1 MTDSPTE
8 RRASGLLRE
17 PLLWFAVLG
26 AGLFWINARF
36 GADDVPPVVV
46 NDAIRSRLADQWQ
59 AQMGQAPSTAELQGL
74 IDGWIKEEVYARE
87 AAAMGLD
94 RDDTIIR
101 RRLVQKLT
109 FLTEDQATITPPDPE
124 TLRAYYQNNLAAYAE
139 PARYSFEHIYFNAD
153 RRSNAEADAAA
164 VLEQL
169 QAAAEP
175 SANADDAGELAQG
188 RGDPFMLQRQFAG
201 RSARQVGDLFGA
213 EFAEAL
219 VALPE
224 RPGAAGSW
232 HGPIKSA
239 YGVHLARITG
249 IVPARTQSFD
259 EASARIAIDYGQN
272 RRQEAS
278 EAFYEA
284 LRDRY
289 PVVVEPA
296 ATPGAAGS

>member
-36 GADDVPPVVV
+36 GADDVAPVVV
-46 NDAIRSRLADQWQ
+46 NDAIRGRLADQWQ
-59 AQMGQAPSTAELQGL
+59 AQMGQAPSRAELQGL

-153 RRSNAEADAAA
+153 RRSSAEADAAA
-164 VLEQL
+164 VLQQL
-169 QAAAEP
+169 QDA
-175 SANADDAGELAQG
+175 ADDRSELAQG
-188 RGDPFMLQRQFAG
+188 SGDPFMLQRQFAG
-201 RSARQVGDLFGA
+201 RSARQIGDLFGA
-213 EFAEAL
+213 DFAKAL
-219 VALPE
+219 VALPDH
-224 RPGAAGSW
+224 PGAASPW

-249 IVPARTQSFD
+249 IVPARTQSFE
-259 EASARIAIDYGQN
+259 EAAARIAIDYGQT

-289 PVVVEPA
+289 PVITEPA
-296 ATPGAAGS
+296 AAPGAAGS